1 MNSSKN
7 PKSPQARIL
16 RGILFRKTLVYLTIY
31 TLCFGIIALWA
42 NTYWVPDFANLVA
55 DRTSEWQYFTP
66 EQYDAFVTES
76 SAEQLSNM
84 DVYSG
89 TADDGSTQYA
99 VRDLTTYHFIKSLK
113 LPVAL
118 CLYFIGTLVI
128 AFIVLNKS
136 LQYFDILSSSVRK
149 LLNSKD
155 THVDLPD
162 DLSIIK
168 SELVNIKA
176 QSIEAERHAI
186 NAEKRKNELVAYLAH
201 DIKTPL
207 TSILGYLTLLKETV
221 TLPDGQRRHYAEI
234 ALSKAEHLEGL
245 IDEFFEITRY
255 NLQSIPIERET
266 FNLELFCQQIADDF
280 YPEAKRKQLS
290 IEVKPLQATEPYKAV
305 QAKSFQSTEPRK
317 PFQPTEP
324 HKPLQSA
331 EPHKPLQATNVHT
344 PFQSSRPS
352 EPQKPFQP
360 SRRSEP
366 QKPAQSFESS
376 EPDKTNNTSPVLT
389 NASYDNEFQIFADPE
404 KLARAVSN
412 VMRNAL
418 AYAEPQSTI
427 TIELIP
433 TPKGS
438 VIAIRNKGKEISP
451 THLQSIFEKFFR
463 EDSSRG
469 SKQGGAGLG
478 LAIAKEIM
486 LAHGG
491 NITAASEHGITTF
504 RLFIPN
510 D

>member
-1 MNSSKN
+1 MNSSNN

-31 TLCFGIIALWA
+31 TLCFGVIALWA

-76 SAEQLSNM
+76 SAEQLSNI

-89 TADDGSTQYA
+89 TTDDGSIQYA
-99 VRDLTTYHFIKSLK
+99 VRDLTTYHFIRSLK

-118 CLYFIGTLVI
+118 CLYFIGALVI

-162 DLSIIK
+162 DLSIVR

-207 TSILGYLTLLKETV
+207 TSILGYLTLLNETA
-221 TLPDGQRRHYAEI
+221 TLPDEQRRHYAEI
-234 ALSKAEHLEGL
+234 ALNKAEHLEGL

-255 NLQSIPIERET
+255 NLQSIPIEQET

-280 YPEAKRKQLS
+280 YPEAKHKQLS
-290 IEVKPLQATEPYKAV
+290 IEVKPQ
-305 QAKSFQSTEPRK
+305 QSTE
-317 PFQPTEP
+317 
-324 HKPLQSA
+324 S
-331 EPHKPLQATNVHT
+331 
-344 PFQSSRPS
+344 
-352 EPQKPFQP
+352 PQ
-360 SRRSEP
+360 
-366 QKPAQSFESS
+366 
-376 EPDKTNNTSPVLT
+376 PDKTNNTSPVLA

-463 EDSSRG
+463 EDTSRN

-491 NITAASEHGITTF
+491 DITAISEHGVTIF
-504 RLFIPN
+504 RLFIPAC
-510 D
+510 

>member
-1 MNSSKN
+1 MNSSNN

-31 TLCFGIIALWA
+31 TLCFGVIALWA

-76 SAEQLSNM
+76 SAEQLSNI

-89 TADDGSTQYA
+89 TADDGSIQYA
-99 VRDLTTYHFIKSLK
+99 VRDLTTYHFIRSLK

-118 CLYFIGTLVI
+118 CLYFIGALVI

-162 DLSIIK
+162 DLSIVR

-207 TSILGYLTLLKETV
+207 TSILGYLTLLNETA
-221 TLPDGQRRHYAEI
+221 TLPDEQRRHYAEI
-234 ALSKAEHLEGL
+234 ALNKAEHLEGL

-280 YPEAKRKQLS
+280 YPEAKHKQLS
-290 IEVKPLQATEPYKAV
+290 IEVKPQ
-305 QAKSFQSTEPRK
+305 QSTE
-317 PFQPTEP
+317 
-324 HKPLQSA
+324 S
-331 EPHKPLQATNVHT
+331 
-344 PFQSSRPS
+344 
-352 EPQKPFQP
+352 PQ
-360 SRRSEP
+360 
-366 QKPAQSFESS
+366 
-376 EPDKTNNTSPVLT
+376 PDKTNNTSPVLA

-438 VIAIRNKGKEISP
+438 VIAIHNKGKEISP

-463 EDSSRG
+463 EDTSRN

-491 NITAASEHGITTF
+491 DITATSEHGITIF
-504 RLFIPN
+504 RLFIPAC
-510 D
+510 

>member
-1 MNSSKN
+1 MNSSNN

-31 TLCFGIIALWA
+31 TLCFGVIALWA

-76 SAEQLSNM
+76 SAEQLSNI

-89 TADDGSTQYA
+89 TTDDGSIQYA
-99 VRDLTTYHFIKSLK
+99 VRDLTTYHFIRSLK

-118 CLYFIGTLVI
+118 CLYFIGALVI

-162 DLSIIK
+162 DLSIVR

-186 NAEKRKNELVAYLAH
+186 NAEKRKNELVVYLAH

-207 TSILGYLTLLKETV
+207 TSILGYLTLLNETA
-221 TLPDGQRRHYAEI
+221 TLPDEQRRHYAEI
-234 ALSKAEHLEGL
+234 ALNKAEHLEGL

-280 YPEAKRKQLS
+280 YPEAKHKQLS
-290 IEVKPLQATEPYKAV
+290 TEVKPQ
-305 QAKSFQSTEPRK
+305 QSTE
-317 PFQPTEP
+317 
-324 HKPLQSA
+324 S
-331 EPHKPLQATNVHT
+331 
-344 PFQSSRPS
+344 
-352 EPQKPFQP
+352 PQ
-360 SRRSEP
+360 
-366 QKPAQSFESS
+366 
-376 EPDKTNNTSPVLT
+376 PDKTNNTSPVLA

-463 EDSSRG
+463 EDTSRN

-491 NITAASEHGITTF
+491 DITAISEHGVTIF
-504 RLFIPN
+504 RLFIPAC
-510 D
+510 

>member
-1 MNSSKN
+1 MNSSNN

-31 TLCFGIIALWA
+31 TLCFGVIALWA

-76 SAEQLSNM
+76 SAEQLSNI

-89 TADDGSTQYA
+89 TTDDGSIQYA
-99 VRDLTTYHFIKSLK
+99 VLDLTTYHFIRSLK

-118 CLYFIGTLVI
+118 CLYFIGALVI

-162 DLSIIK
+162 DLSIVR

-207 TSILGYLTLLKETV
+207 TSILGYLTLLNETA
-221 TLPDGQRRHYAEI
+221 TLPDEQRRHYAEI
-234 ALSKAEHLEGL
+234 ALNKAEHLEGL

-280 YPEAKRKQLS
+280 YPEAKHKQLS
-290 IEVKPLQATEPYKAV
+290 IEVKPQ
-305 QAKSFQSTEPRK
+305 QSTE
-317 PFQPTEP
+317 
-324 HKPLQSA
+324 S
-331 EPHKPLQATNVHT
+331 
-344 PFQSSRPS
+344 
-352 EPQKPFQP
+352 PQ
-360 SRRSEP
+360 
-366 QKPAQSFESS
+366 
-376 EPDKTNNTSPVLT
+376 PDKTNNTSPVLA

-463 EDSSRG
+463 EDTSRN

-491 NITAASEHGITTF
+491 DITAISEHGVTIF
-504 RLFIPN
+504 RLFIPAC
-510 D
+510 

>member
-89 TADDGSTQYA
+89 TANDGSTQYA

-317 PFQPTEP
+317 PFQP
-324 HKPLQSA
+324 
-331 EPHKPLQATNVHT
+331 
-344 PFQSSRPS
+344 
-352 EPQKPFQP
+352 

-376 EPDKTNNTSPVLT
+376 EPDKTNNTSPVLA

>member
-1 MNSSKN
+1 MNSSNN

-31 TLCFGIIALWA
+31 TLCFGVIALWA

-76 SAEQLSNM
+76 SAEQLSNI

-89 TADDGSTQYA
+89 TADDGSIQYA
-99 VRDLTTYHFIKSLK
+99 VRDLTTYHFIRSLK

-118 CLYFIGTLVI
+118 CLYFIGALVI

-162 DLSIIK
+162 DLSIVR

-207 TSILGYLTLLKETV
+207 TSILGYLTLLNETA
-221 TLPDGQRRHYAEI
+221 TLPDEQRRHYAEI
-234 ALSKAEHLEGL
+234 ALNKAEHLEGL

-280 YPEAKRKQLS
+280 YPEAKHKQLS
-290 IEVKPLQATEPYKAV
+290 IEVKPQ
-305 QAKSFQSTEPRK
+305 QSTE
-317 PFQPTEP
+317 
-324 HKPLQSA
+324 S
-331 EPHKPLQATNVHT
+331 
-344 PFQSSRPS
+344 
-352 EPQKPFQP
+352 PQ
-360 SRRSEP
+360 
-366 QKPAQSFESS
+366 
-376 EPDKTNNTSPVLT
+376 PDKTNNTSPVLA

-463 EDSSRG
+463 EDTSRN

-491 NITAASEHGITTF
+491 DITATSEHGITIF
-504 RLFIPN
+504 RLFIPAC
-510 D
+510 

>member
-1 MNSSKN
+1 MNSSNN

-31 TLCFGIIALWA
+31 TLCFGVIALWA

-55 DRTSEWQYFTP
+55 DGTSEWQYFTP

-76 SAEQLSNM
+76 SAEQLSNI

-89 TADDGSTQYA
+89 TADDGSIQYA
-99 VRDLTTYHFIKSLK
+99 VRDLTTYHFIRSLK

-118 CLYFIGTLVI
+118 CLYFIGALVI

-162 DLSIIK
+162 DLSIVR

-207 TSILGYLTLLKETV
+207 TSILGYLTLLNETA
-221 TLPDGQRRHYAEI
+221 TLPDEQRRHYAEI
-234 ALSKAEHLEGL
+234 ALNKAEHLEGL

-280 YPEAKRKQLS
+280 YPEAKHKQLS
-290 IEVKPLQATEPYKAV
+290 IEVKPQ
-305 QAKSFQSTEPRK
+305 QSTE
-317 PFQPTEP
+317 
-324 HKPLQSA
+324 S
-331 EPHKPLQATNVHT
+331 
-344 PFQSSRPS
+344 
-352 EPQKPFQP
+352 PQ
-360 SRRSEP
+360 
-366 QKPAQSFESS
+366 
-376 EPDKTNNTSPVLT
+376 PDKTNNTSPVLA

-463 EDSSRG
+463 EDTSRN

-491 NITAASEHGITTF
+491 DITATSEHGITIF
-504 RLFIPN
+504 RLFIPAC
-510 D
+510 

>member
-1 MNSSKN
+1 MNSSNN

-31 TLCFGIIALWA
+31 TLCFGVIALWA

-66 EQYDAFVTES
+66 KQYDAFVTES
-76 SAEQLSNM
+76 SAEQLSNI

-89 TADDGSTQYA
+89 TADDGSIQYA
-99 VRDLTTYHFIKSLK
+99 VRDLTTYHFIRSLK

-118 CLYFIGTLVI
+118 CLYFIGALVI

-162 DLSIIK
+162 DLSIVR

-207 TSILGYLTLLKETV
+207 TSILGYLTLLNETA
-221 TLPDGQRRHYAEI
+221 TLPDEQRRHYAEI
-234 ALSKAEHLEGL
+234 ALNKAEHLEGL

-280 YPEAKRKQLS
+280 YPEAKHKQLS
-290 IEVKPLQATEPYKAV
+290 IEVKSQ
-305 QAKSFQSTEPRK
+305 QSTE
-317 PFQPTEP
+317 
-324 HKPLQSA
+324 S
-331 EPHKPLQATNVHT
+331 
-344 PFQSSRPS
+344 
-352 EPQKPFQP
+352 PQ
-360 SRRSEP
+360 
-366 QKPAQSFESS
+366 
-376 EPDKTNNTSPVLT
+376 PDKTNNTSPVLA

-463 EDSSRG
+463 EDTSRN

-491 NITAASEHGITTF
+491 DITATSEHGITIF
-504 RLFIPN
+504 RLFIPAC
-510 D
+510 

>member
-1 MNSSKN
+1 MNSSNN

-31 TLCFGIIALWA
+31 TLCFGVIALWA

-76 SAEQLSNM
+76 SAEQLSNI

-89 TADDGSTQYA
+89 TADDGSIQYA
-99 VRDLTTYHFIKSLK
+99 VRDLTTYHFIRSLK

-118 CLYFIGTLVI
+118 CLYFIGALVI

-162 DLSIIK
+162 DLSIVR

-207 TSILGYLTLLKETV
+207 TSILGYLTLLNETA
-221 TLPDGQRRHYAEI
+221 TLPDEQRRHYAEI
-234 ALSKAEHLEGL
+234 ALNKAERLEGL

-280 YPEAKRKQLS
+280 YPEAKHKQLS
-290 IEVKPLQATEPYKAV
+290 IEVKPQ
-305 QAKSFQSTEPRK
+305 QSTE
-317 PFQPTEP
+317 
-324 HKPLQSA
+324 S
-331 EPHKPLQATNVHT
+331 
-344 PFQSSRPS
+344 
-352 EPQKPFQP
+352 PQ
-360 SRRSEP
+360 
-366 QKPAQSFESS
+366 
-376 EPDKTNNTSPVLT
+376 PDKTNNTSPVLA

-463 EDSSRG
+463 EDTSRN

-491 NITAASEHGITTF
+491 DITATSEHGITIF
-504 RLFIPN
+504 RLFIPAC
-510 D
+510 

>member
-1 MNSSKN
+1 MNSSNN

-31 TLCFGIIALWA
+31 TLCFGVIALWA

-76 SAEQLSNM
+76 SAEQLSNI

-89 TADDGSTQYA
+89 TTDDGSIQYA
-99 VRDLTTYHFIKSLK
+99 VRDLTTYHFIRSLK

-118 CLYFIGTLVI
+118 CLYFIGALVI

-162 DLSIIK
+162 DLSIVR

-207 TSILGYLTLLKETV
+207 TSILGYLTLLNETA
-221 TLPDGQRRHYAEI
+221 TLPDEQRRHYAEI
-234 ALSKAEHLEGL
+234 ALNKAEHLEGL

-255 NLQSIPIERET
+255 NLQSIPIERKT

-280 YPEAKRKQLS
+280 YPEAKHKQLS
-290 IEVKPLQATEPYKAV
+290 IEVKPQ
-305 QAKSFQSTEPRK
+305 QSTE
-317 PFQPTEP
+317 
-324 HKPLQSA
+324 S
-331 EPHKPLQATNVHT
+331 
-344 PFQSSRPS
+344 
-352 EPQKPFQP
+352 PQ
-360 SRRSEP
+360 
-366 QKPAQSFESS
+366 
-376 EPDKTNNTSPVLT
+376 PDKTNNTSPVLA

-463 EDSSRG
+463 EDTSRN

-491 NITAASEHGITTF
+491 DITAMSEHGVTIF
-504 RLFIPN
+504 RLFIPAC
-510 D
+510 

>member
-1 MNSSKN
+1 MNSSNN

-31 TLCFGIIALWA
+31 TLCFGVIALWA

-66 EQYDAFVTES
+66 KQYDAFVTES
-76 SAEQLSNM
+76 SAEQLSNI

-89 TADDGSTQYA
+89 TADDGSIQYA
-99 VRDLTTYHFIKSLK
+99 VRDLTTYHFIRSLK

-118 CLYFIGTLVI
+118 CLYFIGALVI

-162 DLSIIK
+162 DLSIVR

-207 TSILGYLTLLKETV
+207 TSILGYLTLLNETA
-221 TLPDGQRRHYAEI
+221 TLPDEQRRHYAEI
-234 ALSKAEHLEGL
+234 ALNKAEHLEGL

-280 YPEAKRKQLS
+280 HPEAKHKQLS
-290 IEVKPLQATEPYKAV
+290 IEVKPLQPAESHKTF
-305 QAKSFQSTEPRK
+305 QANS
-317 PFQPTEP
+317 FQPTES
-324 HKPLQSA
+324 LQ
-331 EPHKPLQATNVHT
+331 
-344 PFQSSRPS
+344 
-352 EPQKPFQP
+352 
-360 SRRSEP
+360 
-366 QKPAQSFESS
+366 
-376 EPDKTNNTSPVLT
+376 PDKTNNTKPVFA
-389 NASYDNEFQIFADPE
+389 NGSYNNEFQIFADPE

-438 VIAIRNKGKEISP
+438 VIAIRNKGIEISP

-463 EDSSRG
+463 EDTSRN

-491 NITAASEHGITTF
+491 DITATSEHGITIF
-504 RLFIPN
+504 RLFIPAC
-510 D
+510 

>member
-1 MNSSKN
+1 MNSSNN

-31 TLCFGIIALWA
+31 TLCFGVIALWA

-76 SAEQLSNM
+76 SAEQLSNI

-89 TADDGSTQYA
+89 TTDDGSIQYA
-99 VRDLTTYHFIKSLK
+99 VRDLTTYHFIRSLK

-118 CLYFIGTLVI
+118 CLYFIGALVI

-162 DLSIIK
+162 
-168 SELVNIKA
+168 E
-176 QSIEAERHAI
+176 
-186 NAEKRKNELVAYLAH
+186 
-201 DIKTPL
+201 
-207 TSILGYLTLLKETV
+207 
-221 TLPDGQRRHYAEI
+221 QRRHYAEI
-234 ALSKAEHLEGL
+234 ALNKAEHLEGL

-255 NLQSIPIERET
+255 NLQSIPIERKT

-280 YPEAKRKQLS
+280 YPEAKHKQLS
-290 IEVKPLQATEPYKAV
+290 IEVKPQ
-305 QAKSFQSTEPRK
+305 QSTE
-317 PFQPTEP
+317 
-324 HKPLQSA
+324 S
-331 EPHKPLQATNVHT
+331 
-344 PFQSSRPS
+344 
-352 EPQKPFQP
+352 PQ
-360 SRRSEP
+360 
-366 QKPAQSFESS
+366 
-376 EPDKTNNTSPVLT
+376 PDKTNNTSPVLA

-463 EDSSRG
+463 EDTSRN

-491 NITAASEHGITTF
+491 DITAISEHGVTIF
-504 RLFIPN
+504 RLFIPAC
-510 D
+510 

>member
-1 MNSSKN
+1 MNSSNN

-31 TLCFGIIALWA
+31 TLCFGVIALWA
-42 NTYWVPDFANLVA
+42 NTYWIPDFANLVA

-76 SAEQLSNM
+76 SAEQLSNI

-89 TADDGSTQYA
+89 TADDGSIQYA
-99 VRDLTTYHFIKSLK
+99 VRDLTTYHFIRSLK

-118 CLYFIGTLVI
+118 CLYFIGALVI

-162 DLSIIK
+162 DLSIVR

-207 TSILGYLTLLKETV
+207 TSILGYLTLLNETA
-221 TLPDGQRRHYAEI
+221 TLPDEQRRHYAEI
-234 ALSKAEHLEGL
+234 ALNKSEHLEGL

-280 YPEAKRKQLS
+280 YPEAKHKQLS
-290 IEVKPLQATEPYKAV
+290 IEVKPQ
-305 QAKSFQSTEPRK
+305 QSTE
-317 PFQPTEP
+317 
-324 HKPLQSA
+324 S
-331 EPHKPLQATNVHT
+331 
-344 PFQSSRPS
+344 
-352 EPQKPFQP
+352 PQ
-360 SRRSEP
+360 
-366 QKPAQSFESS
+366 
-376 EPDKTNNTSPVLT
+376 PDKTNNTSPVLA

-463 EDSSRG
+463 EDTSRN

-491 NITAASEHGITTF
+491 DITAISEHGVTIF
-504 RLFIPN
+504 RLFIPTC
-510 D
+510 

>member
-1 MNSSKN
+1 MNSSNN

-31 TLCFGIIALWA
+31 TLCFGVIALWA

-76 SAEQLSNM
+76 SAEQLSNI

-89 TADDGSTQYA
+89 TTDDGSIQYA
-99 VRDLTTYHFIKSLK
+99 VRDLTTYHFIRSLK

-118 CLYFIGTLVI
+118 CLYFIGALVI

-162 DLSIIK
+162 DLSIVR

-207 TSILGYLTLLKETV
+207 TSILGYLTLLNETA
-221 TLPDGQRRHYAEI
+221 TLPDEQRRHYAEI
-234 ALSKAEHLEGL
+234 ALNKAEHLEGL

-280 YPEAKRKQLS
+280 YPEAKHKQLS
-290 IEVKPLQATEPYKAV
+290 IEVKPQ
-305 QAKSFQSTEPRK
+305 QSTE
-317 PFQPTEP
+317 
-324 HKPLQSA
+324 S
-331 EPHKPLQATNVHT
+331 
-344 PFQSSRPS
+344 
-352 EPQKPFQP
+352 PQ
-360 SRRSEP
+360 
-366 QKPAQSFESS
+366 
-376 EPDKTNNTSPVLT
+376 PDKTNNTSPVLA

-463 EDSSRG
+463 EDTSRN

-491 NITAASEHGITTF
+491 DITAISEHGVTIF
-504 RLFIPN
+504 RLFIPAC
-510 D
+510 

>member
-1 MNSSKN
+1 MNSSNN

-31 TLCFGIIALWA
+31 TLCFGAIALWA

-89 TADDGSTQYA
+89 TADDGSIQYA
-99 VRDLTTYHFIKSLK
+99 VRDLTTYHFIRSLK

-162 DLSIIK
+162 DLSIVR

-207 TSILGYLTLLKETV
+207 TSILGYLTLLNETA
-221 TLPDGQRRHYAEI
+221 TLPDEQRRHYAEI
-234 ALSKAEHLEGL
+234 ALNKAEHLEGL

-280 YPEAKRKQLS
+280 YPEAKHKQLS
-290 IEVKPLQATEPYKAV
+290 IEVKPLQTTGSYMAD
-305 QAKSFQSTEPRK
+305 QAKPPLPAK
-317 PFQPTEP
+317 LPEP
-324 HKPLQSA
+324 HKP
-331 EPHKPLQATNVHT
+331 V
-344 PFQSSRPS
+344 QSSNPG
-352 EPQKPFQP
+352 
-360 SRRSEP
+360 
-366 QKPAQSFESS
+366 
-376 EPDKTNNTSPVLT
+376 KTNNTSPVLL
-389 NASYDNEFQIFADPE
+389 NASYANEFQIFADPE

-463 EDSSRG
+463 EDTSRG

-491 NITAASEHGITTF
+491 NITATSEHGITTF

>member
-1 MNSSKN
+1 MNSSNN

-31 TLCFGIIALWA
+31 TLCFGVIALWA

-76 SAEQLSNM
+76 SAEQLSNI

-89 TADDGSTQYA
+89 TADDGSIQYA
-99 VRDLTTYHFIKSLK
+99 VRDLTTYHFIRSLK

-118 CLYFIGTLVI
+118 CLYFIGALVI

-162 DLSIIK
+162 DLSIVR

-207 TSILGYLTLLKETV
+207 TSILGYLTLLNETA
-221 TLPDGQRRHYAEI
+221 TLPDEQRRHYAEI
-234 ALSKAEHLEGL
+234 ALNKAEHLEGL

-280 YPEAKRKQLS
+280 YPEAKHKQLS
-290 IEVKPLQATEPYKAV
+290 IEVKPLQ
-305 QAKSFQSTEPRK
+305 STE
-317 PFQPTEP
+317 
-324 HKPLQSA
+324 S
-331 EPHKPLQATNVHT
+331 
-344 PFQSSRPS
+344 
-352 EPQKPFQP
+352 PQ
-360 SRRSEP
+360 
-366 QKPAQSFESS
+366 
-376 EPDKTNNTSPVLT
+376 PDKTNNTSPVLA

-463 EDSSRG
+463 EDTSRN

-491 NITAASEHGITTF
+491 DITATSEHGITIF
-504 RLFIPN
+504 RLFIPAC
-510 D
+510 

>member
-1 MNSSKN
+1 MNSSNN

-31 TLCFGIIALWA
+31 TLCFGVIALWA

-55 DRTSEWQYFTP
+55 DGTSEWQYFTP

-76 SAEQLSNM
+76 SAEQLSNI

-89 TADDGSTQYA
+89 TADDGSIQYA
-99 VRDLTTYHFIKSLK
+99 VRDLTTYHFIRSLK

-118 CLYFIGTLVI
+118 CLYFIGALVI

-162 DLSIIK
+162 DLSIVR

-207 TSILGYLTLLKETV
+207 TSILGYLTLLNETA
-221 TLPDGQRRHYAEI
+221 TLPDEQRRHYAEI
-234 ALSKAEHLEGL
+234 ALNKAEHLEGL

-280 YPEAKRKQLS
+280 YPEAKHKQLS
-290 IEVKPLQATEPYKAV
+290 IEVKPQ
-305 QAKSFQSTEPRK
+305 QSTE
-317 PFQPTEP
+317 
-324 HKPLQSA
+324 S
-331 EPHKPLQATNVHT
+331 
-344 PFQSSRPS
+344 
-352 EPQKPFQP
+352 PQ
-360 SRRSEP
+360 
-366 QKPAQSFESS
+366 
-376 EPDKTNNTSPVLT
+376 PDKTNNTSPVLA

-412 VMRNAL
+412 IMRNAL

-463 EDSSRG
+463 EDTSRN

-491 NITAASEHGITTF
+491 DITATSEHGITIF
-504 RLFIPN
+504 RLFIPAC
-510 D
+510 

>member
-16 RGILFRKTLVYLTIY
+16 RGILFRKTLVYLAVY
-31 TLCFGIIALWA
+31 TLCFGLVALWA
-42 NTYWVPDFANLVA
+42 NTFWVPDFANLVA
-55 DRTSEWQYFTP
+55 DKTSEWQYFTP
-66 EQYDAFVTES
+66 EQYDTFVTES
-76 SAEQLSNM
+76 SADQLSDM
-84 DVYSG
+84 QVYSG
-89 TADDGSTQYA
+89 TTDDGSIQYA
-99 VRDLTTYHFIKSLK
+99 VRDLTTYHLISSLK
-113 LPVAL
+113 LPAAL
-118 CLYFIGTLVI
+118 CVYFIGALVI

-136 LQYFDILSSSVRK
+136 LQYFDILSSSVGK

-162 DLSIIK
+162 DLSIVR
-168 SELVNIKA
+168 SELSEIKA
-176 QSIEAERHAI
+176 QSLEAEQNAI
-186 NAEKRKNELVAYLAH
+186 SAEKRKNELVTYLAH

-207 TSILGYLTLLKETV
+207 TSILGYLALLKETN
-221 TLPDGQRRHYAEI
+221 TLPDEQRRHYAEI
-234 ALSKAEHLEGL
+234 ALDKAEHLEGL

-290 IEVKPLQATEPYKAV
+290 IEVKPLK
-305 QAKSFQSTEPRK
+305 
-317 PFQPTEP
+317 
-324 HKPLQSA
+324 
-331 EPHKPLQATNVHT
+331 
-344 PFQSSRPS
+344 PS
-352 EPQKPFQP
+352 ESPQ
-360 SRRSEP
+360 
-366 QKPAQSFESS
+366 
-376 EPDKTNNTSPVLT
+376 PDKTNNTKPVFA
-389 NASYDNEFQIFADPE
+389 NGSYNNEFQIFADPE

-433 TPKGS
+433 TPKGN
-438 VIAIRNKGKEISP
+438 VIAIENKGKEISP

-463 EDSSRG
+463 EDTSRN

-491 NITAASEHGITTF
+491 DITATSEHGVTIF
-504 RLFIPN
+504 RLFIPAC
-510 D
+510 

>member
-1 MNSSKN
+1 MNSSNN

-16 RGILFRKTLVYLTIY
+16 QGILFRKTLVYLTIY
-31 TLCFGIIALWA
+31 TLCFGVIALWA

-76 SAEQLSNM
+76 SAEQLSNI

-89 TADDGSTQYA
+89 TTDDGSIQYA
-99 VRDLTTYHFIKSLK
+99 VRDLTTYHFIRSLK

-118 CLYFIGTLVI
+118 CLYFIGALVI

-162 DLSIIK
+162 DLSIVR

-207 TSILGYLTLLKETV
+207 TSILGYLTLLNETA
-221 TLPDGQRRHYAEI
+221 TLPDEQRRHYAEI
-234 ALSKAEHLEGL
+234 ALNKAEHLEGL

-280 YPEAKRKQLS
+280 YPEAKHKQLS
-290 IEVKPLQATEPYKAV
+290 IEVKPLQPAE
-305 QAKSFQSTEPRK
+305 S
-317 PFQPTEP
+317 
-324 HKPLQSA
+324 LQ
-331 EPHKPLQATNVHT
+331 
-344 PFQSSRPS
+344 
-352 EPQKPFQP
+352 
-360 SRRSEP
+360 
-366 QKPAQSFESS
+366 
-376 EPDKTNNTSPVLT
+376 PDKTNNTKPVFA
-389 NASYDNEFQIFADPE
+389 NGSYNNEFQIFADPE

-418 AYAEPQSTI
+418 AFAEPQSTI

-463 EDSSRG
+463 EDTSRN

-491 NITAASEHGITTF
+491 DITATSEHGITIF
-504 RLFIPN
+504 RLFIPAC
-510 D
+510 

>member
-1 MNSSKN
+1 MNSSNN

-31 TLCFGIIALWA
+31 TLCFGVIALWA

-76 SAEQLSNM
+76 SAERLSNI

-89 TADDGSTQYA
+89 TTDDGSIQYA
-99 VRDLTTYHFIKSLK
+99 VRDLTTYHFIRSLK

-118 CLYFIGTLVI
+118 CLYFIGALVI

-162 DLSIIK
+162 DLSIVR

-207 TSILGYLTLLKETV
+207 TSILGYLTLLNETA
-221 TLPDGQRRHYAEI
+221 TLPDEQRRHYAEI
-234 ALSKAEHLEGL
+234 ALNKAEHLEGL

-280 YPEAKRKQLS
+280 YPEAKHKQLS
-290 IEVKPLQATEPYKAV
+290 IEVKPLQPAE
-305 QAKSFQSTEPRK
+305 S
-317 PFQPTEP
+317 
-324 HKPLQSA
+324 LQ
-331 EPHKPLQATNVHT
+331 
-344 PFQSSRPS
+344 
-352 EPQKPFQP
+352 
-360 SRRSEP
+360 
-366 QKPAQSFESS
+366 
-376 EPDKTNNTSPVLT
+376 PDKTNNTKPVFA
-389 NASYDNEFQIFADPE
+389 NGSYNNEFQIFADPE

-463 EDSSRG
+463 EDTSRN

-491 NITAASEHGITTF
+491 DITAISEHGVTIF
-504 RLFIPN
+504 RLFIPAC
-510 D
+510 

>member
-1 MNSSKN
+1 MNSSNN

-31 TLCFGIIALWA
+31 TLCFGVIALWA

-55 DRTSEWQYFTP
+55 DGTSEWQYFTP

-76 SAEQLSNM
+76 SAEQLSNI

-89 TADDGSTQYA
+89 TADDGSIQYA
-99 VRDLTTYHFIKSLK
+99 VRDLTTYHFIRSLK

-118 CLYFIGTLVI
+118 CLYFIGALVI

-162 DLSIIK
+162 DLSIVR

-207 TSILGYLTLLKETV
+207 TSILGYLTLLNETA
-221 TLPDGQRRHYAEI
+221 TLPDEQRRHYAEI
-234 ALSKAEHLEGL
+234 ALNKAERLEGL

-280 YPEAKRKQLS
+280 YPEAKHKQLS
-290 IEVKPLQATEPYKAV
+290 IEVKSQ
-305 QAKSFQSTEPRK
+305 QSTE
-317 PFQPTEP
+317 
-324 HKPLQSA
+324 S
-331 EPHKPLQATNVHT
+331 
-344 PFQSSRPS
+344 
-352 EPQKPFQP
+352 PQ
-360 SRRSEP
+360 
-366 QKPAQSFESS
+366 
-376 EPDKTNNTSPVLT
+376 PDKTNNTSPVLA

-463 EDSSRG
+463 EDTSRN

-491 NITAASEHGITTF
+491 DITATSEHGITIF
-504 RLFIPN
+504 RLFIPAC
-510 D
+510 